1 MVSMKS
7 VSSPASPSQSGV
19 ARYNFVARAY
29 VGEPYKDL
37 VEQAI
42 DSAIV
47 DMFGSLGYAYSK
59 GASRFSTG
67 QNALRDGQLDV
78 PYQFSGP
85 ISLGTISTQ
94 ERFANAIA
102 EALRAQS
109 PVSYAYFLGETTA
122 DGSRRRAIV
131 PGSARDVTIWATGE
145 SEPTRTISSQGG
157 DINPAARPGKIL
169 DESYYTGA
177 VPPSAQPASNTPLIV
192 GALVI
197 GGLVLWTIAESR
209 KK

>member
-145 SEPTRTISSQGG
+145 SEPTRTISQVGG
-157 DINPAARPGKIL
+157 GINPSERSGKIL
-169 DESYYTGA
+169 DESYYEGGA
-177 VPPSAQPASNTPLIV
+177 PAAAGGIPTSLLV
-192 GALVI
+192 GGLVI

-209 KK
+209 KRG